1 MPNLL
6 ISNALVIT
14 GGENGKVLPNHSILV
29 ENNKIK
35 KIAKSDAIKGKFD
48 KEINA
53 NGRIVIPGII
63 NAHMHFYSTLVRGL
77 GKAEPASD
85 FNGVLKNL
93 WWRLDKKLSID
104 DSYYSA
110 LFPLIAAIKSGTTT
124 LIDHHASPFAVTGSL
139 DTIAKAVKET
149 GLRSC
154 LCYEVSDRDG
164 DKIAEEGILENVN
177 FIKRCQKEKDEHL
190 TALFGL
196 HASFTI
202 GDKTLEKCVS
212 LAKDLNTGFHVHTA
226 EAKSDED
233 ACVKEH
239 GLRVVERFEKMGVL
253 GKNTICVHCVHVNDK
268 EMDILA
274 KTGTMVVHN
283 PQSNLNNAV
292 GIADTV
298 KMFAK
303 GILVGLGTDAMTVDM
318 REEVRSA
325 IWAQKYKHNNPSAGF
340 VEGASA
346 LWFNNPK
353 IANRIWNNI
362 GLGEL
367 KEGGAADIVMLD
379 QYPPTPLDESNV
391 LGHLVFGFNSAQVD
405 TTICAGKV
413 LMENKQL
420 KINIDE
426 KEAAR
431 KSMELAKSLWD
442 RF

>member
-1 MPNLL
+1 MSNLL
-6 ISNALVIT
+6 IRNALVIT
-14 GGENGKVLPNHSILV
+14 GGNNGKVLPNHSILV
-29 ENNKIK
+29 ENNKIT
-35 KIAKSDAIKGKFD
+35 KIAKSEEIKGKFD

-53 NGRIVIPGII
+53 DGRIVIPGII
-63 NAHMHFYSTLVRGL
+63 NAHMHFYSTLARGL
-77 GKAEPASD
+77 AKAEPAED

-93 WWRLDKKLSID
+93 WWRLDTKLSLA

-139 DTIAKAVKET
+139 DEIAKAVKET

-164 DKIAEEGILENVN
+164 DKIANDGILENVD

-196 HASFTI
+196 HASFTVS
-202 GDKTLEKCVS
+202 DKTLEKCVS
-212 LAKDLNTGFHVHTA
+212 LASDLNTGFHVHTA
-226 EAKSDED
+226 EAQSDQD
-233 ACVKEH
+233 ACLKEH
-239 GLRVVERFEKMGVL
+239 KMRVVERFEKMGVL
-253 GKNTICVHCVHVNDK
+253 GKNTICVHCVHVDDNELDL
-268 EMDILA
+268 LA
-274 KTGTMVVHN
+274 KTDTMVVHN

-292 GIADTV
+292 GIANTI
-298 KMFAK
+298 KMFEK

-318 REEVRSA
+318 REEVRCA
-325 IWAQKYKHNNPSAGF
+325 IWAQKYKHNNPSVGF

-353 IANRIWNNI
+353 IASRIWGNL
-362 GLGEL
+362 GLGEI

-379 QYPPTPLDESNV
+379 QYPPTPLDETNV

-413 LMENKQL
+413 LMENKHL
-420 KINIDE
+420 TIDIDE
-426 KEAAR
+426 KEAAS
-431 KSMELAKSLWD
+431 KSLELAKKLWN